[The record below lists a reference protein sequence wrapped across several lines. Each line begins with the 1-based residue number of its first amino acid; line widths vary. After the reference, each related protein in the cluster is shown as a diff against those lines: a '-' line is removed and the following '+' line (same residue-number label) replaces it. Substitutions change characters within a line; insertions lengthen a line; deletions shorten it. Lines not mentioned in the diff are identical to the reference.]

1 MRLYVRR
8 GGGGGIPWW
17 LIVGALGFIFF
28 GGWKGFFG
36 AIAGVILI
44 PIAFVFTLAIAFFIW
59 MHFFR
64 KKFKKGPLRS
74 PFAFEREEEDRRRRE
89 GKSPA
94 GDVIETEGKV
104 IMTEKDL

>member
-36 AIAGVILI
+36 AIAGVILL
-44 PIAFVFTLAIAFFIW
+44 PVALVFAVALAFMIW
-59 MHFFR
+59 MNFFR
-64 KKFKKGPLRS
+64 SNAKKHHRRS
-74 PFAFEREEEDRRRRE
+74 PFAFEREEEERRRRE